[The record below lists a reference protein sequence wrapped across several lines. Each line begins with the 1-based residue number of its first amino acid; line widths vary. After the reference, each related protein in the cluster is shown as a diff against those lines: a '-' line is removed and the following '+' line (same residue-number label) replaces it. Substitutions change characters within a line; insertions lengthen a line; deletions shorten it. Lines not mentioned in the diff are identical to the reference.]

1 MYIPVIDFYNVYYK
15 SRRIH
20 VKRKACKKSRRI
32 RTARFPGGKQRAG
45 KAKLLP
51 NLAVCLG
58 NLQNAGFLDN
68 ARISVGHDF
77 C

>member
-1 MYIPVIDFYNVYYK
+1 MYIIKAEEYM
-15 SRRIH
+15 SREKL
-20 VKRKACKKSRRI
+20 VKRSRRI

-58 NLQNAGFLDN
+58 NPQNAGFLDN
-68 ARISVGHDF
+68 ARISAGHDF